1 LTLRER
7 DALSAS
13 LIGASLAEIAAQLYL
28 SEGTVRYHLSTAM
41 QKLGDQNRMEA
52 ARFAEQKGWL

>member
-1 LTLRER
+1 MAGELVVDPDLALAALSEGSNPLTVRER

-28 SEGTVRYHLSTAM
+28 SE
-41 QKLGDQNRMEA
+41 
-52 ARFAEQKGWL
+52 